1 VVEASI
7 GCCVEMIGDVVDIE
21 SMIRVADE
29 NMYVD
34 KMEHK
39 KKIVL

>member
-1 VVEASI
+1 MVEASI
-7 GCCVEMIGDVVDIE
+7 GCCVEMIGDGIDIE

-34 KMEHK
+34 KMEHRK
-39 KKIVL
+39 RR